1 MAGLILWSRRH
12 CWGDGEGE
20 VRTMTVHQLPSTD
33 HDRDVRRAWWSFGLF
48 VPSLIAA
55 FITGEGLL
63 AALGHSGDQSPPAGA
78 ALMAGLPA
86 LLVFALPTLVVW
98 YFGHQAERH
107 GHPEGRTPVIVAVV
121 TAGAFVAMNLLQ
133 LVVGL
138 FV

>member
-1 MAGLILWSRRH
+1 
-12 CWGDGEGE
+12 
-20 VRTMTVHQLPSTD
+20 MTVHQLPATD
-33 HDRDVRRAWWSFGLF
+33 HDRDTRRAWWSFALF
-48 VPSLIAA
+48 VPSLVAA

-63 AALGHSGDQSPPAGA
+63 AALGHSGDQTPPAGT
-78 ALMAGLPA
+78 ALLTGLPA
-86 LLVFALPTLVVW
+86 LVVFALPTLVVW

-121 TAGAFVAMNLLQ
+121 ISGAFVAVNLLQ